1 MTAATPALR
10 VLAAIHS
17 GAVLVGRPHGAV
29 HVHPGDLTRSG
40 RAVPASVHPFCGVR
54 SRRLRVLATS
64 SVEVPAALTGRRFCR
79 SCTTR
84 LPVRL
89 GTAVELVT
97 REDRETAFGDLTV
110 ADLRLAGI
118 WCRTPDETYQVQ
130 SLLMLVH
137 GPKPI
142 RPTSAGG
149 QELLAAYD
157 AIKDRRDYLVEQART
172 DDEIAAVRATRE
184 AAAHNRAL
192 VEKNRRREI
201 AIEKAAEVALAGGY
215 VLPHQRDLLNSA

>member
-1 MTAATPALR
+1 MSAATPALR

-17 GAVLVGRPHGAV
+17 GAVLVARPRGVV
-29 HVHPGDLTRSG
+29 HVHPGGLTRSG
-40 RAVPASVHPFCGVR
+40 RSVPATGRPFCGVN

-64 SVEVPAALTGRRFCR
+64 GAEIPAALTGRRFCR

-84 LPVRL
+84 LPARL
-89 GTAVELVT
+89 GSVVELVT
-97 REDRETAFGDLTV
+97 REDREVAFGDLTV
-110 ADLRLAGI
+110 ADLHLAGV

-142 RPTSAGG
+142 RPTSASSR
-149 QELLAAYD
+149 ELLAAYD
-157 AIKDRRDYLVEQART
+157 AVKARRDQLVEQART
-172 DDEIAAVRATRE
+172 DDEIAATRATQE
-184 AAAHNRAL
+184 AVAHNRAL
-192 VEKNRRREI
+192 VEKNRRREV